1 MDVRAFA
8 GNPDPG
14 FPSETEGQGLPI
26 VQSVLRR
33 WSRPAAGVA
42 IDAEIIIAAALLTA
56 ALVIGIST
64 AADYGLTVDEFNTDD
79 YGPKALAWYTSG
91 FKDRS
96 HFETVE
102 FSLWYYGPWF
112 HMLTAYVQS
121 FDFADRIT
129 VRHAMTFV
137 VGLAGVAALL
147 PIGRLA
153 VGRWAGLTAI
163 ALCLMTGYFYGSL
176 FFTPIDVPFL
186 AAMTSATLAILVMTR
201 DVLPSWRATL
211 VTGLLTGLALATR
224 TGGFITHAY
233 LLGALMLCAAEFF
246 ADHGRLTMRYLAQ
259 IGARYGTVVIVAWIV
274 AIALWPWLQI
284 GNPFTQFKIA
294 LVHFAN
300 MPMAFEFWHWGEV
313 ITTDALPLTYIPAQ
327 LLARL
332 PMVFLI
338 LLAVAFGYAIASAV
352 MLARESAAKWRR
364 GRAEGLRAAALS
376 LGGARGILV
385 ICAAVALPL
394 GFLIVQRATIYDGI
408 RHVLFVIPMLAILA
422 GVGLTAILPL
432 IRRVPVVA
440 AVAAG
445 AYVGNIVMTL
455 AVLHPLEYVAMNTL
469 AGGTRGA
476 YGKFELDYWAVAAT
490 VALRR
495 LERRLDY
502 DLPSQSAEG
511 PPSILICIPWRE
523 RMVGPILRRPWIIET
538 DPDKADFIIESQRSR
553 CAEGKPVVL
562 IDEVKRFDR
571 AFAWVYARRRTP
583 EPSLT
588 P

>member
-1 MDVRAFA
+1 M
-8 GNPDPG
+8 
-14 FPSETEGQGLPI
+14 

-33 WSRPAAGVA
+33 WSRPAGGVA

-121 FDFADRIT
+121 FDFTDRIT

-186 AAMTSATLAILVMTR
+186 AAMTWATLAILVMTR

-259 IGARYGTVVIVAWIV
+259 IGARYGIVVIVAWLV

-364 GRAEGLRAAALS
+364 DRAEGLRAAALT

-385 ICAAVALPL
+385 VCAAVALPL

-432 IRRVPVVA
+432 IRRAPVVA
-440 AVAAG
+440 AIAAG

-455 AVLHPLEYVAMNTL
+455 AVLHPLEYVAMNAL

-490 VALRR
+490 EALRR

-523 RMVGPILRRPWIIET
+523 WMVGPILRRPWIIET

-553 CAEGKPVVL
+553 CAEGKAVVL

-571 AFAWVYARRRTP
+571 TFAWVYARRRTQ